1 MPAGTSRTIDIPSFF
16 LFGEAPQIVGD
27 RYLHLE
33 ALSDRSRPNNWNIR
47 AHAHTDLSHIFY
59 IGSATGGTMT
69 AEDRVHEFS
78 GPCALIVPAGVVHGF
93 HFTPETEG
101 TVLTISDHYL
111 RELIWRESIFGA
123 LFALPAVAPLCG
135 EAIPTSLG
143 RLAQELAWIVAGHGA
158 AVEAHLLSIL
168 VECVRALEHT
178 RSAGTERPGMQ
189 ATLVARF
196 RELVERHYRENF
208 PLERYAALL
217 SVTQTQLRVACLK
230 VAGQPPTQ
238 VIQKRLLLEAKRAL
252 LYSNM
257 TVAEAAYYL
266 GFNDPAYFS
275 RFFSH
280 ATGSSPRAF
289 RSRAA

>member
-1 MPAGTSRTIDIPSFF
+1 MPAHANQTIDIPNFF
-16 LFGEAPQIVGD
+16 LFGEAPQAVGD

-47 AHAHTDLSHIFY
+47 AHAHADLSHIFH
-59 IGSATGGTMT
+59 IASGGGTMV
-69 AEDRVHEFS
+69 AEDRAHIFA

-93 HFTPETEG
+93 HFAPETEG
-101 TVLTISDHYL
+101 TVLTISNHYL
-111 RELIWRESIFGA
+111 GELMLREFVFGA
-123 LFALPAVAPLCG
+123 LFAAPAVVSLSGDVVPA
-135 EAIPTSLG
+135 SLG
-143 RLAQELAWIVAGHGA
+143 RLARELTWIAAGHGA

-168 VECVRALEHT
+168 VECTRALEHA
-178 RSAGTERPGMQ
+178 RSVEAARPGTQ

-196 RELVERHYRENF
+196 RELVERHYREN
-208 PLERYAALL
+208 LSLDRYAALL
-217 SVTQTQLRVACLK
+217 GVTQAQLRVACLK
-230 VAGQPPTQ
+230 VAAMPPTQ
-238 VIQKRLLLEAKRAL
+238 LIQKRLLLEAKRAL

-275 RFFSH
+275 RFFTH
-280 ATGSSPRAF
+280 ASGKSPRAF